1 MRRGL
6 RTSVQEE
13 NRHQRNFLPFG
24 YCSPMAALTPRQT
37 VPTYIGSATS
47 AVMSSLMKRNHL
59 DVRKRP
65 LSRCRGRGGD
75 KEGAEGGK

>member
-1 MRRGL
+1 M

-59 DVRKRP
+59 MCTSARSAVAAGGAGTRK
-65 LSRCRGRGGD
+65 GRRERE
-75 KEGAEGGK
+75 KRA